1 VGNANGLRWGMLV
14 TLDTKIVKELQKERE
29 IYSKDIRGFKIVA
42 KPKKYTGAQGLKDM
56 SKRMLSFRD
65 AFDKY
70 NSPYEFL
77 CELRKIELEETDY
90 YKYFIQIEYETL
102 NNHGFSVSGGE
113 RSEFNLLHEI
123 NDALK
128 HDILLIDEPE
138 SSFDNIFL
146 KNEVNAL
153 LRDISKS
160 IPVIIVTHSSTVGA
174 SIKPNHIACT
184 KKIIDNSGVKYE
196 VFYGHP
202 ADKQLKN
209 GKGSTID
216 NFEVMLDCL
225 EAGEEAYEKRRT
237 ESYEILKN

>member
-1 VGNANGLRWGMLV
+1 
-14 TLDTKIVKELQKERE
+14 
-29 IYSKDIRGFKIVA
+29 
-42 KPKKYTGAQGLKDM
+42 
-56 SKRMLSFRD
+56 MLSFRD
-65 AFDKY
+65 SFEKY
-70 NSPYEFL
+70 DSPHEFL
-77 CELRKIELEETDY
+77 LELKKIELEETDY
-90 YKYFIQIEYETL
+90 YKFFIQIEYETL
-102 NNHGFSVSGGE
+102 NKHGFAVSGGE

-184 KKIIDNSGVKYE
+184 KKIIKNNGVKYE
-196 VFYGHP
+196 VYYGHP
-202 ADKQLKN
+202 ADKKLKN
-209 GKGSTID
+209 ADGDTID

-225 EAGEEAYEKRRT
+225 EAGEKAYEKRRT